1 MFKKIIRCV
10 KNEEYAEE
18 FRKENVSGVFLIF
31 EEESKGFV
39 GWVGEKD

>member
-31 EEESKGFV
+31 EEEEGIV